1 MRPDYGY
8 SEEGHLGKPHD
19 LRLLK
24 RLWPFLRPYRRMLAG
39 SLVLVV
45 FLTLLGLA
53 LPYFSK
59 VAIDRYIVPV
69 QRTSADT
76 VAADGPVEHRFL
88 IVDVDDP
95 QVRAIVERHAGLF
108 ETRSDTARIR
118 YADLNRLPRAD
129 LMVLR
134 RDAFAGLGWM
144 VVLFLGL
151 VAADFGLTFTQRVI
165 MERAGHT
172 VMHDL
177 RLRIFDHVQQQ
188 SMAFF
193 TRQPVARLVTRATND
208 VQNMHELFTTFV
220 SMVFRDIFMVVGVA
234 VVLMVLQWH
243 LALAA
248 LAVMP
253 VVAWTAVRFSALARD
268 VFRALRIKLAEIN
281 GRIAETIDGIR
292 AIQTYAQEKNNYERF
307 ARLNEENYR
316 LGMREIHVFGLFM
329 PTIEMLGIL
338 AMALMLWYGGLQVL
352 EGRISLGVLVVA
364 LSYVR
369 MFFRPMRDLAE
380 NYNVLQNAMASA
392 ERIFGILDTDERL
405 PQPAPQ
411 DVGQPPPPQFTALV
425 LDRVSF
431 AYAPGE
437 PILQDVTFTVSKG
450 QTTALVGPTGAGKT
464 SLLNLIQRF
473 YDPTSGQVLLNGIDL
488 RQWDPTRLRSMIA
501 LVTQDPVLFTASVR
515 RNIFADPDK
524 VDERTAA
531 NIVAAANCGALI
543 ERLPRGLDTLL
554 EKGGAGLSSGERQ
567 LITIA
572 RALARNAQ
580 LILLDEATSY
590 IDSQTEEAIYDAL
603 RNLIVG
609 RTCVLV
615 AHRLSTARMADRIIV
630 LHRGRVA
637 EEGSHEQLMAQG
649 KLYWRLYQQQDG
661 GRETENS
668 PGPPAAAQGRDKRS
682 LKR

>member
-1 MRPDYGY
+1 
-8 SEEGHLGKPHD
+8 
-19 LRLLK
+19 
-24 RLWPFLRPYRRMLAG
+24 MLFR
-39 SLVLVV
+39 SIVV
-45 FLTLLGLA
+45 
-53 LPYFSK
+53 
-59 VAIDRYIVPV
+59 
-69 QRTSADT
+69 
-76 VAADGPVEHRFL
+76 
-88 IVDVDDP
+88 
-95 QVRAIVERHAGLF
+95 
-108 ETRSDTARIR
+108 
-118 YADLNRLPRAD
+118 
-129 LMVLR
+129 R
-134 RDAFAGLGWM
+134 RDDFAGLGWM

-151 VAADFGLTFTQRVI
+151 VVADFGLTFLQRVI
-165 MERAGHT
+165 MERAGHK

-234 VVLMVLQWH
+234 VVLLILQWH

-268 VFRALRIKLAEIN
+268 VFRALRVKLAEIN
-281 GRIAETIDGIR
+281 GRMAETIDGIK
-292 AIQTYAQEKNNYERF
+292 AIQIFAQEKNNYERF

-329 PTIEMLGIL
+329 PTIEMLGIM

-352 EGRISLGVLVVA
+352 DDRISLGVLVVA

-405 PQPAPQ
+405 PQPPVTQ
-411 DVGQPPPPQFTALV
+411 DGSQQGTTEFAALL

-431 AYAPGE
+431 AYTPGE
-437 PILQDVTFTVSKG
+437 PILKEVTFAVPKG
-450 QTTALVGPTGAGKT
+450 QTVALVGPTGAGKT

-473 YDPTSGQVLLNGIDL
+473 YDPTAGKVRLNGTDL
-488 RQWDPTRLRSMIA
+488 RQWDTTRLRSMIA
-501 LVTQDPVLFTASVR
+501 LVTQDPVLFSTSVR
-515 RNIFADPDK
+515 RNIFADPEQ
-524 VDERTAA
+524 VDEQTARD
-531 NIVAAANCGALI
+531 IVAAANCDALI
-543 ERLPRGLDTLL
+543 ERLPQGLDTIL

-590 IDSQTEEAIYDAL
+590 IDSQTEEAIYSAL

-630 LHRGRVA
+630 LNDGSVA
-637 EEGSHEQLMAQG
+637 EEGTHEQLMQQAS
-649 KLYWRLYQQQDG
+649 LYWRLYQQQNGDSG
-661 GRETENS
+661 FKKMKGER
-668 PGPPAAAQGRDKRS
+668 
-682 LKR
+682 